1 MKKVISTTSYSYFY
15 LIIIA
20 LFPALLQ
27 AKETNKP
34 IRLWYDQPADEWMLS
49 TPIGNG
55 RLGAMVFGG
64 VLEETLALN
73 ESSMWSG
80 DYDPNQNQPF
90 GKENMKQLRQL
101 FFEGKLLEGNQI
113 AGDKLRGLLH
123 SFGTHLPIGDLKMRF
138 FYPEGVIR
146 DYKRSLELN
155 QALARV
161 DYRIGSTKYTR
172 EYFASNP
179 DDVIVFRMTS
189 NKKRSISTDLSLDLL
204 REATVSTDKGG
215 LSFEGK
221 VSFPKQGPGGV
232 SFIGKI
238 SVLAPN
244 ADVEYLSDKLSIRN
258 ADELTIIIDVRTDY
272 KNEQYKQ
279 LCRQTVDRALDKNY
293 RALKERHLNDFTPLF
308 DRVSLDL
315 GEQNESI
322 PTDKRWAKVKN
333 GGTDAGLDALYF
345 QYGRYLLL
353 VSSRENSPLPV
364 ALQGFFNDNRACNM
378 SWTNDYHL
386 DINVQQ
392 NYWISNIGNLPECN
406 IPLFNYIKFLSVP
419 GAETARTVYGCKGW
433 TAHTTANIWGFT
445 APSAGIGWGL
455 FPMAASWLAAHLW
468 TQYEYTQDNEYLSKI
483 AYPLLKGNA
492 EFILDYMTEDPNTG
506 YLVTGPSISPEN
518 TFRYKGDYLCASMM
532 PTCDRVLA
540 YEILNACIQAADILK
555 TDLSFRDS
563 LASALKKFPPIRI
576 GGNGAIQEWYE
587 DYEEASPNHRHTSHL
602 LALYPYYQISL
613 DKTPELAVGA
623 RKTIE
628 YRLNDPHWEDV
639 EWSRANMICF
649 YARLKE
655 PAKAHQSVQILETKL
670 SRENLLSISP
680 AGIAGAGE
688 DIFAFDGN
696 AAGAAGI
703 GEMLVQSHEGYIEIL
718 PCLPAEW
725 NTGSFS
731 GLCVRG
737 GAEVS
742 AKWKDGQ
749 VYHASVKATVSHT
762 VAVKMPQGK
771 AYKVVLNGAALDVQ
785 PDARNIVEVA
795 MNVGDLLEIK

>member
-1 MKKVISTTSYSYFY
+1 MKVTPTTYFY
-15 LIIIA
+15 FIIVA
-20 LFPALLQ
+20 LFPILLQ

-34 IRLWYDQPADEWMLS
+34 VRLWYDQPADQWMLS
-49 TPIGNG
+49 TPVGNG

-64 VLEETLALN
+64 VLEETIGLN

-123 SFGTHLPIGDLKMRF
+123 SFGTHVPIGDLKLRF
-138 FYPEGVIR
+138 FYPEGEIR
-146 DYKRSLELN
+146 DYKRSLEMN
-155 QALARV
+155 QAIAKV
-161 DYRIGSTKYTR
+161 DYRIGTTKYTR
-172 EYFASNP
+172 ECFVSNP
-179 DDVIVFRMTS
+179 DDVIIFHMTA
-189 NKKRSISTDLSLDLL
+189 NKKKSISTDLSLDLL
-204 REATVSTDKGG
+204 REATVSTNNGEI
-215 LSFEGK
+215 SFEGK

-232 SFIGKI
+232 SFTGKI

-244 ADVEYLSDKLSIRN
+244 ANIEYLSDKLSIRN
-258 ADELTIIIDVRTDY
+258 ADKLTIIIDVRTDY

-279 LCRQTVDRALDKNY
+279 LCKQTVDQALNKNY
-293 RALKERHLNDFTPLF
+293 QTLKKRHLNNFTPLF
-308 DRVSLDL
+308 NRVTLDL
-315 GEQNESI
+315 GGQNESI
-322 PTDKRWAKVKN
+322 PTNKRWEKVRN

-364 ALQGFFNDNRACNM
+364 ALQGFFNDNLACNM

-386 DINVQQ
+386 DINTQQ

-406 IPLFNYIKFLSVP
+406 IPLFNYIKDLSIP
-419 GAETARTVYGCKGW
+419 GAKTAQVVYGCKGW

-445 APSAGIGWGL
+445 APSANIGWGL
-455 FPMAASWLAAHLW
+455 FPMAGSWLAAHLW
-468 TQYEYTQDNEYLSKI
+468 TQYEYTQDKEYLSKT

-492 EFILDYMTEDPNTG
+492 EFLLDYMVEDPNTG

-518 TFRYKGDYLCASMM
+518 TFRYKGDHLCASMM

-540 YEILNACIQAADILK
+540 YEIFNACIQAADILK
-555 TDLSFRDS
+555 TDRSFRDS
-563 LASALKKFPPIRI
+563 LENALKKFPPIRI
-576 GGNGAIQEWYE
+576 GANGAIQEWYE
-587 DYEEASPNHRHTSHL
+587 DYEESNPNHRHTSHL
-602 LALYPYYQISL
+602 LAMYPYHQISL
-613 DKTPELAVGA
+613 DRTPELAIGA
-623 RKTIE
+623 KKTIE
-628 YRLNDPHWEDV
+628 YRLNDPNWEDV

-649 YARLKE
+649 FARLKD
-655 PAKAHQSVQILETKL
+655 PVKAHQSVQILETEL

-680 AGIAGAGE
+680 AGIAGAPY
-688 DIFAFDGN
+688 DIFIFDGN

-718 PCLPAEW
+718 PCLPVAW
-725 NTGSFS
+725 NTGSYS

-737 GAEVS
+737 GAEVA
-742 AKWKDGQ
+742 AKWKDGL
-749 VYHASVKATVSHT
+749 VYYASVKATNSQT
-762 VAVKMPQGK
+762 FAVKMPQGK
-771 AYKVVLNGAALDVQ
+771 TYKIALNGVPLEVKLNSQ
-785 PDARNIVEVA
+785 NVFEVA
-795 MNVGDLLEIK
+795 MTANDLLEIK

>member
-1 MKKVISTTSYSYFY
+1 MKKVISTTAYFY
-15 LIIIA
+15 FVIGA
-20 LFPALLQ
+20 LLPIFLQ
-27 AKETNKP
+27 AKGTNKP
-34 IRLWYDQPADEWMLS
+34 VRLWYGQPADQWMLS
-49 TPIGNG
+49 TPVGNG

-64 VLEETLALN
+64 VLEETIGLN

-101 FFEGKLLEGNQI
+101 FFEGKLLEGNQV

-123 SFGTHLPIGDLKMRF
+123 SFGTHVPIGDLKLRF

-146 DYKRSLELN
+146 DYKRSLEMN
-155 QALARV
+155 QALTRV
-161 DYRIGSTKYTR
+161 DYRIGATKYTR
-172 EYFASNP
+172 ECFASNP
-179 DDVIVFRMTS
+179 DDIIVFHMTAD
-189 NKKRSISTDLSLDLL
+189 KKRSISTDLSLDLL
-204 REATVSTDKGG
+204 REATVSTDNGE

-232 SFIGKI
+232 SFMGKI
-238 SVLAPN
+238 SVLASN
-244 ADVEYLSDKLSIRN
+244 AKVEYLSDRLSIRN
-258 ADELTIIIDVRTDY
+258 ADELTIVIDVRTDY
-272 KNEQYKQ
+272 KNTQYKQ
-279 LCRQTVDRALDKNY
+279 LCKQTVDRALNENY
-293 RALKERHLNDFTPLF
+293 QTLKERHLSDFTPLF
-308 DRVSLDL
+308 DRVTLDL
-315 GEQNESI
+315 GDQNESV
-322 PTDKRWAKVKN
+322 PTDKRWEKVKHGN
-333 GGTDAGLDALYF
+333 TDTGLDALYF

-364 ALQGFFNDNRACNM
+364 ALQGFFNDNLACNM

-386 DINVQQ
+386 DINTQQ

-406 IPLFNYIKFLSVP
+406 IPLFNYIKDLSVP
-419 GAETARTVYGCKGW
+419 GAETARIVYGCKGW

-445 APSAGIGWGL
+445 APSASIGWGL
-455 FPMAASWLAAHLW
+455 FPLAASWLAAHLW
-468 TQYEYTQDNEYLSKI
+468 TQYEYTQDKEYLSKT

-492 EFILDYMTEDPNTG
+492 EFLLDYMVEDPHTG

-518 TFRYKGDYLCASMM
+518 TFRYKGDHLCASMM

-540 YEILNACIQAADILK
+540 YEIFNACIQAADILK
-555 TDLSFRDS
+555 TDMSFRDS

-576 GGNGAIQEWYE
+576 GANGAIQEWYE
-587 DYEEASPNHRHTSHL
+587 DYEESNPNHRHTSHL
-602 LALYPYYQISL
+602 LAMYPYYQISL
-613 DKTPELAVGA
+613 DKTPDLAVGA

-628 YRLNDPHWEDV
+628 YRLNDPNWEDV

-649 YARLKE
+649 YARLKD
-655 PAKAHQSVQILETKL
+655 PVKAHQSVQILETKL

-680 AGIAGAGE
+680 AGIAGAPY
-688 DIFAFDGN
+688 DIFIFDGN

-703 GEMLVQSHEGYIEIL
+703 GEMLVQSHEGYIDIL

-725 NTGSFS
+725 NTGGYS

-737 GAEVS
+737 GAEVA

-749 VYHASVKATVSHT
+749 VYYASVRATNSNT
-762 VAVKMPQGK
+762 FAIKMPQGK
-771 AYKVVLNGAALDVQ
+771 AHRVILNGTSLDVKT
-785 PDARNIVEVA
+785 DSRNIFEVA
-795 MNVGDLLEIK
+795 MNAGDLLEIK